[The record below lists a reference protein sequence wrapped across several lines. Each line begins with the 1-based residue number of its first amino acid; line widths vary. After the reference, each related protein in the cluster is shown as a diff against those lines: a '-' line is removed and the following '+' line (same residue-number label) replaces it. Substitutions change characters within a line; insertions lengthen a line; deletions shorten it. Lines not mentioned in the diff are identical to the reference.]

1 MRNKLL
7 SILVSLV
14 MVLSLFSISTAESE
28 TGFSDMPADNNWSYK
43 AMVSA
48 VKNDLLQGNNGR
60 LMPHESLT
68 RAQLAVILNR
78 AFGAKDMADIS
89 VYQDVKEP
97 SWYYTDI
104 AKAVRMGTLQGYNG
118 MMRPDDPV
126 TRQEAFTVLARAIK
140 LVDAGTEALDIF
152 TDKADISPWAAPSLA
167 AMVKEGYVNGSNGK
181 INPVAVITREQF
193 AQVMY
198 NIFSLYISEAGT
210 YTNNINGNALV
221 NSDGVTLSGLTVSGD
236 LIIGEGVGNGDIT
249 LDGVTVAGRLVVRA
263 GGENSIRIINS
274 SNIGSIIVS
283 KTGDGGVRVRTEE
296 GCRVEVVYVDDG
308 LDDVILEGNYNQI
321 TINTDAPVVI
331 KDAAVTGLTVNVKGA
346 DVRLEGSSTVTA
358 ALITEGAEGAKLEVG
373 SGSRVAKVES
383 IGNGV
388 TISGGGTVTQ
398 AVISGGNTEV
408 NTAGTVVTSAN
419 GTTTVT
425 PNPGAAQ
432 PGTTSNDTTG
442 EEDNTYTAAVTTL
455 AQLQAAISDSNATAV
470 IIRGEIVIPEGPEG
484 TTVTFT
490 KPVTIADMPGSI
502 LIIEGNLVNNS
513 TFISRGLGGIFSDT
527 GLELT
532 GSFVNNGTFTNEA
545 RFGMF
550 QAEFTNNGTVNNKNW
565 FHCGGCTITNNGTF
579 SSIGDISLLNS
590 DSFDGNDNIPSA
602 FTNASGATLV
612 IEGPGGVLTR
622 RTCSFTNAGTVTCHS
637 FFDNYGT
644 LANTGSFTYSDFI
657 LNAGTISGTLT
668 GDGDKAAIENDRP
681 VETLNELLDQL
692 ASLDAGYD
700 RIAIVGD
707 IEMTEDLTI
716 YNNVRIIPDGRF
728 VVPVG
733 KTLTITSN
741 EGYNEL
747 NVNGKFEIYGTLV
760 TTREGEGENEKVG
773 QVTLTGG
780 ALVGFTGCTITN
792 NGMIIVFGGDV
803 MLDEGVVVDGIVYPA
818 RTPGVFN
825 EAELISAM
833 ENPEVV
839 EIAILEDITLT
850 SDLNITKQTTVIY
863 DDMASEARTLT
874 VSPGVAVTVKDGGHL
889 SIQGNVVNYG
899 SITVEPS
906 SNNMFMGSYGS
917 FTNESTGI
925 LTIDS
930 RFDICEGTFENSG
943 TVSINSGNEKTILVR
958 GGIVTNSGMF
968 INEGALDM
976 GTTAGE
982 EGAIFHRGTTFTN
995 TTDGTFANGAIST
1008 PASNGYFGMMYST
1021 FVNDGAFVNNGQMD
1035 INYTSFTHSGGTFT
1049 TYNTKSL
1056 TIVGGSFNTAGAPE
1070 DSFTNEGYMAVV
1082 DEYDRDGE
1090 DHICVINLGDDT
1102 LVNGSGWMDYTAAVW
1117 SAAGLT
1123 AAESAQTGKK
1133 SAPQGD
1139 GFFDIYS
1146 RIDFKADITIS
1157 GIVNLSAFSSYWV
1170 ESAWSW
1176 DNEQHVD
1183 IETPVKLTV
1192 TTGAALTIEQTCGLH
1207 IGSGILINEG
1217 TIVTADRFDD
1227 DDQNI
1232 HEDGGHIEI
1241 WPSGTFTN
1249 TGVITNGGEILIHHE
1264 YSDADNNILQ
1274 AGVTGLD
1281 SVAAKFIA
1289 EVHNKADLIAAN
1301 ECGSPVYDRLDIKGD
1316 SRIELSATDNLTT
1329 SKGLFIEP
1337 GSGLVVLYGCTLE
1350 FTGIGS
1356 WINNGGD
1363 ISVYGNMT
1371 IGSGVDFYN
1380 NQNMDIGA
1388 ISGDTA
1394 TVTVSPGGH
1403 FQNDGYVTIYPTGTL
1418 DASAGGYNG
1427 NSPVGAGNFIAPPA
1441 P

>member
-14 MVLSLFSISTAESE
+14 MVLSLFSISSAESE
-28 TGFSDMPADNNWSYK
+28 TGFSDMPADSNWSYK

-48 VKNDLLQGNNGR
+48 VKNGMLQGNNGR
-60 LMPHESLT
+60 LMPQESLT
-68 RAQLAVILNR
+68 RAQLAAILNR

-249 LDGVTVAGRLVVRA
+249 LNGVTVAGRLVVRA
-263 GGENSIRIINS
+263 GGENSIRIINN
-274 SNIGSIIVS
+274 SNVGSIIVS
-283 KTGDGGVRVRTEE
+283 KSGDGGVRIRTEE
-296 GCRVEVVYVDDG
+296 GCRVEVVYIDDG
-308 LDDVILEGNYNQI
+308 LDDVILEGNYNQV

-373 SGSRVAKVES
+373 SGSKVTKVES
-383 IGNGV
+383 IGDGV

-408 NTAGTVVTSAN
+408 NTAGTIVTTGNVTSITPGSGASQP
-419 GTTTVT
+419 VT
-425 PNPGAAQ
+425 PPADD
-432 PGTTSNDTTG
+432 TSG

-455 AQLQAAISDSNATAV
+455 AQLQAAIADTNATAV
-470 IIRGEIVIPEGPEG
+470 IIRGEIVIPEG

-490 KPVTIADMPGSI
+490 KPVTIADLPGSI

-532 GSFVNNGTFTNEA
+532 GSFVNNGMFTNEA

-550 QAEFTNNGTVNNKNW
+550 QAEFTNNGTVNNKSW
-565 FHCGGCTITNNGTF
+565 FHCGGCTITNNDTF
-579 SSIGDISLLNS
+579 SSMGDISLLNS

-602 FTNASGATLV
+602 FTNASSATLV

-637 FFDNYGT
+637 FFDNYGM

-668 GDGDKAAIENDRP
+668 PNGDKAAIENDRP
-681 VETLNELLDQL
+681 VETLNELQ
-692 ASLDAGYD
+692 AQIVSLDAGYD

-707 IEMTEDLTI
+707 IELTVDLTI
-716 YNNVRIIPDGRF
+716 DVNVRLTPDGRLM
-728 VVPVG
+728 VPVG
-733 KTLTITSN
+733 KTLTVTSDA
-741 EGYNEL
+741 GYNEL
-747 NVNGKFEIYGTLV
+747 NVAGKFEIYGSLV
-760 TTREGEGENEKVG
+760 TTRSGEGPEEKVG

-780 ALVGFTGCTITN
+780 ALRGYNGCAITN
-792 NGMIIVFGGDV
+792 NGMILVLGGEVVLEDDAVFSGND
-803 MLDEGVVVDGIVYPA
+803 IIYPA
-818 RTPGVFN
+818 RTLGVSN

-833 ENPEVV
+833 EDPEVE
-839 EIAILEDITLT
+839 EISILEDITLT
-850 SDLNITKQTTVIY
+850 SNLNITKNTTVIY

-917 FTNESTGI
+917 FTNESTGV

-976 GTTAGE
+976 GTTVGE
-982 EGAIFHRGTTFTN
+982 EGAIFYRGTTFTN
-995 TTDGTFANGAIST
+995 TADGTFANGVIST
-1008 PASNGYFGMMYST
+1008 PASNGYFGMMSST
-1021 FVNDGAFVNNGQMD
+1021 FVNNGAFVNNGQMD
-1035 INYTSFTHSGGTFT
+1035 INYTSITHSDGTFT

-1070 DSFTNEGYMAVV
+1070 DSFTNQGYMAVV

-1117 SAAGLT
+1117 SADGLT

-1157 GIVNLSAFSSYWV
+1157 GSVNLSAFSSYWV
-1170 ESAWSW
+1170 ESVWSW
-1176 DNEQHVD
+1176 DGEQHVD
-1183 IETPVKLTV
+1183 VETPVTLTV
-1192 TTGAALTIEQTCGLH
+1192 TTGASLTVERMCGLYV
-1207 IGSGILINEG
+1207 GSGILINDG
-1217 TIVTADRFDD
+1217 TIVTTARFDD

-1264 YSDADNNILQ
+1264 YNDADNNILQ
-1274 AGVTGLD
+1274 ADVTGLD

-1301 ECGSPVYDRLDIKGD
+1301 ECDSPVYYRLDIKGD
-1316 SRIELSATDNLTT
+1316 SIINLTSTDNLTI
-1329 SKGLFIEP
+1329 SKDFFVEP
-1337 GSGLVVLYGCTLE
+1337 GSGLIVEHGGALE
-1350 FTGIGS
+1350 FTGNGN

-1371 IGSGVDFYN
+1371 IGNGVDFFN
-1380 NQNMDIGA
+1380 SQNMDIGA

-1394 TVTVSPGGH
+1394 TVTVSTGGH
-1403 FQNDGYVTIYPTGTL
+1403 FQNDGYVTIYATGTL
-1418 DASAGGYNG
+1418 NASAGGYNG
-1427 NSPVGAGNFIAPPA
+1427 NPPSGAGTFMPPA